1 MPRWK
6 LKNPSRET
14 AYQRKWLET
23 DKGVEYRKK
32 HSEYVK
38 EWRRKNRDK
47 FLATQKRGY
56 AKMRLETLVRYCGD
70 PPECACCGETEVVFL
85 AIDHISGGG
94 NIHRRKIDP
103 DGKIGGNGF
112 GYWLKKNG
120 WPKGFQVLCFNCNWA
135 KSHGGCPHNKNL
147 Q

>member
-38 EWRRKNRDK
+38 EWRKKNRGK
-47 FLATQKRGY
+47 LIQMAR
-56 AKMRLETLVRYCGD
+56 
-70 PPECACCGETEVVFL
+70 
-85 AIDHISGGG
+85 
-94 NIHRRKIDP
+94 
-103 DGKIGGNGF
+103 DGLIRVG
-112 GYWLKKNG
+112 
-120 WPKGFQVLCFNCNWA
+120 
-135 KSHGGCPHNKNL
+135 
-147 Q
+147 